1 MVIPAV
7 KYSEDQAAAFDAVTA
22 LLKSAG
28 VNLDDQLL
36 APPQDSKTSVMAVTG
51 KAGSGK
57 TLLLAELYKALKEAG
72 VEIVSGDYEPRKK
85 RDRRSLAILAP
96 TNKAASVLR
105 LRGVPATTIHR
116 ILYTPVYDPE
126 YERLAEWLAE
136 NGEKPEIEGLTEI
149 ALQRAAHFYANN
161 KSIPGA
167 LAAAGLRGSDFI
179 TGWKRREEP
188 LDIGLVDE
196 SSMLDDRQFDDLKE
210 IFPTL
215 LLFGDPAQL
224 APVNQSGTMVFDKL
238 PAPRVL
244 TLSRVHRQ
252 EADNPILDLAH
263 ALADPDIGF
272 EQFERMIESAAA
284 RDERVVWGQRV
295 EVDLMA
301 RSPVLV
307 WRNATRIRLI
317 NAFRQ
322 VHGAPEDALLAGEP
336 LICDGL
342 ELPLK
347 HRKKRLDLEARGLIK
362 GAQVVFLGEG
372 NRAGFSRLH
381 VMGAEDPQVSVASIV
396 KIEKPDEA
404 EPFIPFAA
412 RMGATFLHGA
422 AVTIHKAQGSQ
433 WDTVQVFAPDLY
445 AAARM
450 GRSEAGQPLWK
461 RLAYVAITRAQ
472 ERLIWVVRNRLA
484 KPSQGLSV
492 DDLRAVPA
500 APLSLAEPDEEI

>member
-1 MVIPAV
+1 MTTSLAL
-7 KYSEDQAAAFDAVTA
+7 SDDQASAFDAVA
-22 LLKSAG
+22 DMLRSAG
-28 VNLDDQLL
+28 IDLDDSLL
-36 APPQDSKTSVMAVTG
+36 MPPKSSATSVMAITG

-57 TLLLAELYKALKEAG
+57 TLLLAELYKAMEAAG
-72 VEIVSGDYEPRKK
+72 VEIVSGDYESRKK
-85 RDRRSLAILAP
+85 RDKRTLAILAP

-105 LRGVPATTIHR
+105 FRGVPATTIHR

-126 YERLAEWLAE
+126 YERIAEWLAG
-136 NGEKPEIEGLTEI
+136 NGERPEIDGVTEL
-149 ALQRAAHFYANN
+149 ALDRAYGFYQNN

-188 LDIGLVDE
+188 LDIGFVDE
-196 SSMLDDRQFDDLKE
+196 SSMLDDKQFNDLKE
-210 IFPTL
+210 IFPNL

-224 APVNQSGTMVFDKL
+224 APVNQSGTMVFEKL
-238 PAPRVL
+238 PAPQVL
-244 TLSRVHRQ
+244 HLNRIHRQ
-252 EADNPILDLAH
+252 AEGNPILDLAH
-263 ALADPDIGF
+263 ALADPNVDFYRF
-272 EQFERMIESAAA
+272 EKMVKEAAM

-317 NAFRQ
+317 NAFRS
-322 VHGAPEDALLAGEP
+322 VHGAPQDALLEGEP

-362 GAQVVFLGEG
+362 GAQVVYLGAG
-372 NRAGFSRLH
+372 RKPGFSRLH
-381 VMGAEDPQVSVASIV
+381 VMGAEDPQVSAASIV
-396 KIEKPDEA
+396 KIEKPDEE

-433 WDTVQVFAPDLY
+433 WDTVQVFAPDLEL
-445 AAARM
+445 AARM

-472 ERLIWVVRNRLA
+472 DRLIWVVRNRLA
-484 KPSQGLSV
+484 KPTGPLTI
-492 DDLRAVPA
+492 DDLRSTPA
-500 APLSLAEPDEEI
+500 AVLTLDATDPEV